1 MLKIGLTGGIG
12 SGKTLVGSVFQELG
26 VPVYEADKEARRLME
41 SDATVI
47 AGVKGLFGEAAYAGG
62 TLNRSYLADKV
73 FGDDDLLTRL
83 NDIVHPAV
91 RKDFDRWTRRHA
103 THAYVMEEAAILFE
117 SGGAAAMDFTV
128 FVKAEASVRINRV
141 MERDQVTEAEVRKRM
156 ERQMN
161 DQQKELLSDFVIYN
175 DNDRMILPQIVDLH
189 NKFSKLNR

>member
-12 SGKTLVGSVFQELG
+12 SGKTLVGSVFKELG

-41 SDATVI
+41 SDPTVI
-47 AGVKGLFGEAAYAGG
+47 AGVKRLFGEAAYTGG
-62 TLNRSYLADKV
+62 KLNRSYLADKV
-73 FGDDDLLTRL
+73 FGDDDLLTQL
-83 NDIVHPAV
+83 NNLVHPAV
-91 RKDFDRWTRRHA
+91 RKDFDSWTRRHA

-128 FVKAEASVRINRV
+128 FVKAETSLRINRV
-141 MERDQVTEAEVRKRM
+141 MARDQVTEAEVRKRM
-156 ERQMN
+156 NRQMN

-175 DNDRMILPQIVDLH
+175 DNDSMILPQIVDLH